1 MVLNQISFAMKSVKT
16 FATLLFYIARILCI
30 LYFTMAALSLLALT
44 TGWGLHIK
52 EGGKYFQVYY
62 PFTGIAFLNGDYN
75 ITYIILFFLLPISLY
90 GVFFLLLSNV
100 FKVFF
105 QPKLFTNNS
114 VKHLRVFYLVNCIVP
129 GVVLLISSVF
139 APVEGEAVAM
149 VVLHFTLGVFAYF
162 FAAIFKQGVQLQNE
176 QDLYI

>member
-1 MVLNQISFAMKSVKT
+1 MRSVK
-16 FATLLFYIARILCI
+16 AVSRVLCYSARILAV

-44 TGWGLHIK
+44 TGWGLNIR

-62 PFTGIAFLNGDYN
+62 PFTKIGFLNGDYN
-75 ITYIILFFLLPISLY
+75 ISYIIFFFLLPISLY
-90 GVFFLLLSNV
+90 GLFFLLLSNV

-105 QPKLFTNNS
+105 QPKLFTS
-114 VKHLRVFYLVNCIVP
+114 YGVKHLRLFYQANCIIP
-129 GVVLLISSVF
+129 GLVVLLTSF
-139 APVEGEAVAM
+139 FENVETESIVM